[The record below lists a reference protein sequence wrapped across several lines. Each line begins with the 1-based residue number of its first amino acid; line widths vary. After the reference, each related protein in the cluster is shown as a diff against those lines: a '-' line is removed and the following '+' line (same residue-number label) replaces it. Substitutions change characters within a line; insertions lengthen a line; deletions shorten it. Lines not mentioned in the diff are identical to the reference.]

1 MKLIHVPILG
11 LILIM
16 ITCCN
21 EIDHILDMTEIVI
34 NENPEEA
41 LRMVRSVPDRHVK
54 KKQQARKA
62 LLHSIALDKNYI
74 DLTSDSIIA
83 PAVAYYSKRGLP
95 REMMLVNYYYGRI
108 CFNRRAFPE
117 AIVRFT
123 EAEKYAGLI
132 NDKFYSGLI
141 AMAKADTY
149 NNQFNTEE
157 EMLAL
162 YSAREYFKK
171 CNAEKHSLITDFRL
185 AVAYRNNQ
193 QNDKAEDLYRKVLDE
208 AKESDNQMILNEC
221 LKNYAGF
228 LTMKDSCEAQK
239 AVEIYNS
246 LLAKGYSEFEISE
259 IGEMACAFALAGDFL
274 TGGKML
280 EKVDSEHEAYYY
292 KYIIERYKGNNQEAF
307 RNLEKTIDSLND
319 RIAMTVQQSA
329 VTAER
334 DYFEKERLKSEN
346 RALIQRSILVCI
358 FILVLLMVSLAV
370 IIYGYYYEID
380 RIRNMEIIR
389 IYENMNIILNENKE
403 LMKFRQRISIR
414 FRDQFRF
421 LRDVCDTYTFYDGRS
436 DKTKRV
442 YEKVDSLI
450 TGLLV
455 SKPGVKSEL
464 ERMIDLGLNNTMK
477 ILRDKMHGFK
487 EDDFIIITYILAGF
501 DATLISRLMQIDSTK
516 AHRMKFRLVERI
528 IKQSEIDDDMNL
540 RHIAGYIK
548 S

>member
-1 MKLIHVPILG
+1 MKFIHINILAF
-11 LILIM
+11 ILIF
-16 ITCCN
+16 TSCCT
-21 EIDHILDMTEIVI
+21 EMDYTLDMIEKQI
-34 NENPEEA
+34 NDNPEEA
-41 LRMVRSVPDRHVK
+41 LRLVSTISDHPMR
-54 KKQQARKA
+54 KKQKARKA

-83 PAVAYYSKRGLP
+83 PAVAYYSQRGQP
-95 REMMLVNYYYGRI
+95 REMMLVYYYSGRI
-108 CFNRRAFPE
+108 YFNRGAFPE
-117 AIVRFT
+117 AIIRFT

-162 YSAREYFKK
+162 YSALEYFKK
-171 CNAEKHSLITDFRL
+171 CHAEKHSLITDFRL
-185 AVAYRNNQ
+185 AVAYRNNR
-193 QNDKAEDLYRKVLDE
+193 QNDKAEDIYRKVLDE
-208 AKESDNQMILNEC
+208 AKESGNQMILNEC

-228 LTMKDSCEAQK
+228 LTMKDNCEAEK

-246 LLAKGYSEFEISE
+246 LLAKGYSEFETYE
-259 IGEMACAFALAGDFL
+259 IGEMSCAFALAGDFV
-274 TGGKML
+274 TGCKML
-280 EKVDSEHEAYYY
+280 EKIESDHEIYYY

-307 RNLEKTIDSLND
+307 RNLEKTIDSLNG

-329 VTAER
+329 ITAER
-334 DYFEKERLKSEN
+334 EYFEKERLKSEN

-358 FILVLLMVSLAV
+358 FILMLLMVSLSV
-370 IIYGYYYEID
+370 IIYGYYYEKD
-380 RIRNMEIIR
+380 RIRNIEILR
-389 IYENMNIILNENKE
+389 IYENMNSILNENKE

-421 LRDVCDTYTFYDGRS
+421 LRDVCDTYTLYDGRN
-436 DKTKRV
+436 DKTKKV
-442 YEKVDSLI
+442 YEKVDRLI

-464 ERMIDLGLNNTMK
+464 ERMIDLNLNNTMK
-477 ILRDKMHGFK
+477 ILRDKMSGFK

-516 AHRMKFRLVERI
+516 VHRMKFRLVERI
-528 IKQSEIDDDMNL
+528 IKQSEVNDDMNL
-540 RHIAGYIK
+540 RHIAQYIK